1 MNVSQKLK
9 EIRVYEGVAECTG
22 LEVDRS
28 EVRRNSGL
36 CGSLS
41 ELMRKARNSGDG
53 TFYLPADQ
61 WPADTEQIETRKPWV
76 VIAS

>member
-1 MNVSQKLK
+1 MNVSQVLE
-9 EIRVYEGVAECTG
+9 EIRVYEGVAERTG
-22 LEVDRS
+22 VQVNRS

-53 TFYLPADQ
+53 TFYLPAEA
-61 WPADTEQIETRKPWV
+61 WPADTETVEIRKPWIV
-76 VIAS
+76 VA